1 MPFQK
6 RKVLMNAFFTSQ
18 FSYYPL
24 TWMFH
29 SRKPNSKTNRL
40 HERCLRVVYNDR
52 LSTFEEL
59 LNKNNSVSI
68 HHRSLQCVATEM
80 FKVHLGEAPQT
91 LQEVFPLTESST
103 YSLRF
108 QSEFITRP
116 IRTVHYGSNKGPKI
130 LEIVPSELRVL
141 KELIYF

>member
-24 TWMFH
+24 TWIFH

-68 HHRSLQCVATEM
+68 HHRSLQCVATECL
-80 FKVHLGEAPQT
+80 KYIWEKR
-91 LQEVFPLTESST
+91 
-103 YSLRF
+103 LRLCKKF
-108 QSEFITRP
+108 F
-116 IRTVHYGSNKGPKI
+116 
-130 LEIVPSELRVL
+130 L
-141 KELIYF
+141 